1 MKKETYSEISEK
13 KTSKLGYLF
22 LITLFIVLIILG
34 QTVFQ
39 DIGRIP
45 HRPKAPC
52 YGISSYL
59 NNLKS
64 ITQRPTCAFNE
75 LDRQFKL
82 DTFVTAL
89 QPDVDTTITFNRNIL
104 NNNNLIRSNGTKL
117 NTMLRTYNLSLQE
130 TIANEDALLDKPEIK
145 REIVSLRDAN
155 VRLKSQIR
163 ELTIKRDDLV
173 KTLKPALQE
182 LSKAYSKALDLYKTR
197 VSFYYL
203 KIFLLKLLFILPF
216 FLVFLRLYM
225 KYKKKDSPYTVIITS
240 VFFASTILFLQIVL
254 MFLYEI
260 LPKQWFARIF
270 KVLMSS
276 PLLKYVIYYG
286 AVLFVIFILGG
297 IVYFIQKRIY
307 DPQRVAL
314 RHLRG
319 KRCPGCSFD
328 LNLSERF
335 CPHCGRQIKEECSHC
350 SNLMY
355 KDLASCPF
363 CGSSS

>member
-1 MKKETYSEISEK
+1 MKKENYSEISEK

-45 HRPKAPC
+45 RAPKPPC
-52 YGISSYL
+52 HGINSYL
-59 NNLKS
+59 SSLQS
-64 ITQRPTCAFNE
+64 ITQSMKCTFNE
-75 LDRQFKL
+75 IDRQFNL
-82 DTFVTAL
+82 DTFVTGL
-89 QPDVDTTITFNRNIL
+89 QPDVDTIISFNRDIL
-104 NNNNLIRSNGTKL
+104 NNNNLIRSNRTKL

-182 LSKAYSKALDLYKTR
+182 LSQAYSKAQAVYRTKL
-197 VSFYYL
+197 SFYYL
-203 KIFLLKLLFILPF
+203 KVFLLKLLFVLPF
-216 FLVFLRLYM
+216 FLVFLRLYV
-225 KYKKKDSPYTVIITS
+225 KYKKRDSPYTVIITS

-254 MFLYEI
+254 VFLYEI
-260 LPKQWFARIF
+260 LPKQWFAQIF

-286 AVLFVIFILGG
+286 AVFLVIIVLGG
-297 IVYFIQKRIY
+297 IVYFMQKRIY

-314 RHLRG
+314 RYLRG
-319 KRCPGCSFD
+319 NRCPGCSFD
-328 LNLSERF
+328 LNLSEKF
-335 CPHCGRQIKEECSHC
+335 CPNCGRQIKEECSHC
-350 SNLMY
+350 SNMMY
-355 KDLASCPF
+355 KDLESCPF

>member
-52 YGISSYL
+52 YGISSYV
-59 NNLKS
+59 NNLKG

-75 LDRQFKL
+75 IDRQFKL

-89 QPDVDTTITFNRNIL
+89 QPDADTIISFNRNIL

-155 VRLKSQIR
+155 VRLKSQVS
-163 ELTIKRDDLV
+163 ELTIKKDNLV
-173 KTLKPALQE
+173 KTLKPQLQE
-182 LSKAYSKALDLYKTR
+182 LSIAYSKAQALYKTR

-203 KIFLLKLLFILPF
+203 KIFLLKLLFVLPF

-225 KYKKKDSPYTVIITS
+225 KYKKKGQPLYSNHHFCFLCLDHIILTDCN
-240 VFFASTILFLQIVL
+240 
-254 MFLYEI
+254 
-260 LPKQWFARIF
+260 RIF
-270 KVLMSS
+270 VRDSS
-276 PLLKYVIYYG
+276 QAVVCTDIQGINEQSASEVCYLLWGRAFCYLYFG
-286 AVLFVIFILGG
+286 WHCLFHSE
-297 IVYFIQKRIY
+297 
-307 DPQRVAL
+307 A
-314 RHLRG
+314 HL
-319 KRCPGCSFD
+319 
-328 LNLSERF
+328 
-335 CPHCGRQIKEECSHC
+335 
-350 SNLMY
+350 
-355 KDLASCPF
+355 
-363 CGSSS
+363 